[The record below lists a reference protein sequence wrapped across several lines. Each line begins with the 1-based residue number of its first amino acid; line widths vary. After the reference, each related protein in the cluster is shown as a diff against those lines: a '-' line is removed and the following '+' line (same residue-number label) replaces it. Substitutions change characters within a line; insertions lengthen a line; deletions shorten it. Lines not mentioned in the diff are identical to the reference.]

1 MNRIRDF
8 LHRHELERNNVA
20 GDFTTNWRVIP
31 VSLLAVCIGA
41 VAAGVAWLL
50 LRLIGLATNL
60 FYYQRVSS
68 VLVSPADHHLGY
80 WSVLVPIVGGLI
92 IGLMAR
98 YGSERIRGHGIPEAI
113 ESILINGSKV
123 QPKLAILK
131 PISSAISIGSGG
143 PIRGRRSNHHDGWGI
158 RVHDCSTV
166 PPDEH

>member
-60 FYYQRVSS
+60 FYYQRLSS
-68 VLVSPADHHLGY
+68 VLVSPADNHLGY
-80 WSVLVPIVGGLI
+80 WSVLVPIGV
-92 IGLMAR
+92 
-98 YGSERIRGHGIPEAI
+98 
-113 ESILINGSKV
+113 V
-123 QPKLAILK
+123 
-131 PISSAISIGSGG
+131 
-143 PIRGRRSNHHDGWGI
+143 
-158 RVHDCSTV
+158 
-166 PPDEH
+166 